1 LAGEALLIPRHN
13 LPPLFLRHPVT
24 QADRVKDW
32 IWSSLEMHRLAD
44 PVTVTAYYGNVAISM
59 ASEAGLGLGH

>member
-1 LAGEALLIPRHN
+1 
-13 LPPLFLRHPVT
+13 
-24 QADRVKDW
+24 
-32 IWSSLEMHRLAD
+32 MHRLAD